1 VNRRIL
7 DRLNEARAAKRRGC
21 LVRYL
26 ATADEALVVDGE
38 VVAGGVG
45 AALMAE
51 IEAAHRQ
58 DRSLTVETATGP
70 VFLQIF
76 NPPLRLA
83 IVGAVHIAQALAP
96 IASLAGYAVTII
108 DPRGAFA
115 TEARFPGVVLLD
127 DWPDE
132 AMAAF
137 APDRRSAVVTLTHDP
152 KLDDPALD
160 VALRS
165 DAFYVAALGSRR
177 THAGRIA
184 RLKELGHDDAT
195 IARIHGPAGLDI
207 GAVSPAEIAI
217 SVMAEMTRALRKPDA
232 TAGSKAAA

>member
-1 VNRRIL
+1 MKL
-7 DRLNEARAAKRRGC
+7 ALLQRLNEARQQKKRAC
-21 LVRYL
+21 LVRWL
-26 ATADEALVVDGE
+26 ATAEEALVVDGAVVCGAVPPDLMPE
-38 VVAGGVG
+38 VD
-45 AALMAE
+45 
-51 IEAAHRQ
+51 AAHRA
-58 DRSLTVETATGP
+58 DRSKTVETPNGD
-70 VFLQIF
+70 VFLQVF

-115 TEARFPGVVLLD
+115 TEARFPDVSLID
-127 DWPDE
+127 DWPDD
-132 AMAAF
+132 AMEAF

-165 DAFYVAALGSRR
+165 EAFYIAALGSRR
-177 THAGRIA
+177 THAGRIL
-184 RLKELGHDDAT
+184 RLQELGHGDQA

-217 SVMAEMTRALRKPDA
+217 SVMAEMTRVLRQPDVA
-232 TAGSKAAA
+232 RSNHEAA